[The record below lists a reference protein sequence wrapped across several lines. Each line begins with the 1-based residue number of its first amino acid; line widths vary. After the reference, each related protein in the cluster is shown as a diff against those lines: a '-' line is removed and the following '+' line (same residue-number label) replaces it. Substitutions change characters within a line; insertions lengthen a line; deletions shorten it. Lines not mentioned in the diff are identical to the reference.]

1 MQFNEQAVRWWIE
14 ELESG
19 EYPQTS
25 GCLHRKKI
33 YEDGIFSAKKG
44 FCCLGVACLTAI
56 KHGVELRVEEDDEHG
71 IITYDGEKEGLPD
84 AVVEFLGL
92 EPGDPDPEIG
102 DHKATVLNDE
112 NVYSLAEIARE
123 IRRHWLGEDVPSEP

>member
-19 EYPQTS
+19 EYPQTT
-25 GCLHRKKI
+25 GYLHRTEVS
-33 YEDGIFSAKKG
+33 EDGIYSQKQG
-44 FCCLGVACLTAI
+44 LCCLGVACLTAL
-56 KHGVELRVEEDDEHG
+56 KHGGELRVEEDDEEG
-71 IITYDGEKEGLPD
+71 IITYDGESGTLPD

-92 EPGDPDPEIG
+92 EPGDSGPVIG
-102 DHKATVLNDE
+102 DYEATVLNDE

-123 IRRHWLGEDVPSEP
+123 IRRHWLDEDVPPAR